1 LLYYSLKNK
10 KLHYI
15 ITWLLEDDAHLEELK
30 LAEELNVEQGEDTEA
45 VLQKK
50 EAEEVPYPLQF
61 LQCKRAKLNFN
72 FAIIFLE

>member
-1 LLYYSLKNK
+1 MKNK

-15 ITWLLEDDAHLEELK
+15 IIWPLEDDAHIEKLK
-30 LAEELNVEQGEDTEA
+30 LAEELNVEQGEDIEA

-50 EAEEVPYPLQF
+50 EAEEEPYPLQF
-61 LQCKRAKLNFN
+61 LQYNRVALNFN